1 MVSIRTA
8 VLGLI
13 AGSALALDA
22 AAIDLLESY
31 QSAVEADADYRAAEA
46 VAEAGRQGVPLARS
60 QLLPNISMNY
70 THFEN
75 ELNARSTVPASLF
88 GPARTLVQN
97 LSYPSDSW
105 ALILRQPLYR
115 PAQFAAWR
123 QSKAQLQGVEAELAR
138 AQQDLGVRVSEAYFN
153 ALLMDERLKLV
164 EAQTKAIELQVKAAD
179 ALFRAGQGTRTDID
193 DAQARLDLKR
203 AEILSAEQEVAQARH
218 ELEILINAPIE
229 SLAAI
234 DTSRLQLT
242 SPAPNS
248 LGGWTA
254 KVEAGSPELTS
265 LEAQRRAAEL
275 EIKRA
280 WAGHKPTAD
289 IIMQRSISSSD
300 NVVNPG
306 ARYINNQLGVQV
318 AVPLFAGGYVN
329 AQVMQATARLSEV
342 ESRAEAARR
351 KLATAVRREFQAVH
365 DGIRRVGALEL
376 AERSAAQALLSNEK
390 GFEAGTRTR
399 VDILDAEQKLSEAR
413 LNLAQER
420 LIYAISHLRLRA
432 LGGDLGVEAVS
443 QVNDWLEAPTMADA
457 KRSPTKAGPATPL
470 KLAEVK
476 QDPLR
481 KILQVTKFEPVPPSK
496 AEPAVAAKA
505 LAKPGQVLLKIEA
518 RGATWVEISDADGQ
532 VVFKG
537 SLKSGEAREVLGRP
551 PFSLTNGFAP
561 ALNTSVAGRPVPLNA
576 TAEKSAAAALPVA
589 GPT

>member
-1 MVSIRTA
+1 MVSFRTA
-8 VLGLI
+8 VLALITGL
-13 AGSALALDA
+13 APALDA

-31 QSAVEADADYRAAEA
+31 QSAVEADADYRVAEA

-60 QLLPNISMNY
+60 QLLPNVSMNY

-164 EAQTKAIELQVKAAD
+164 EAQTKAIALQLKAAE

-203 AEILSAEQEVAQARH
+203 AEILSAQQEVAQARH
-218 ELEILINAPIE
+218 ELEILINAPVDG
-229 SLAAI
+229 LAAI
-234 DTSRLQLT
+234 DTSRLQLVT
-242 SPAPNS
+242 PQPDS

-289 IIMQRSISSSD
+289 IILQRSISSSD

-342 ESRAEAARR
+342 ENRAEAARR
-351 KLATAVRREFQAVH
+351 KLATAVRREFQAVQ

-432 LGGDLGVEAVS
+432 LGGDLGVESVS
-443 QVNDWLEAPTMADA
+443 QVNDWLEAPVD
-457 KRSPTKAGPATPL
+457 TKAKAAQSASSR
-470 KLAEVK
+470 KLSAKPVRVK
-476 QDPLR
+476 QDPVR
-481 KILQVTKFEPVPPSK
+481 KILQVTTLEPVPVK
-496 AEPAVAAKA
+496 KPAPVH
-505 LAKPGQVLLKIEA
+505 KPKPPDRQGQVVLRIEA

-532 VVFKG
+532 IVFKG
-537 SLKSGEAREVLGRP
+537 SLKTGEAKEVSGRP
-551 PFSLTNGFAP
+551 PFRLTNGFAP
-561 ALNTSVAGRPVPLNA
+561 ALDTSVAGRPVQLDPP
-576 TAEKSAAAALPVA
+576 TAKSAAMVPRPA

>member
-1 MVSIRTA
+1 
-8 VLGLI
+8 
-13 AGSALALDA
+13 
-22 AAIDLLESY
+22 
-31 QSAVEADADYRAAEA
+31 
-46 VAEAGRQGVPLARS
+46 
-60 QLLPNISMNY
+60 
-70 THFEN
+70 
-75 ELNARSTVPASLF
+75 
-88 GPARTLVQN
+88 
-97 LSYPSDSW
+97 
-105 ALILRQPLYR
+105 
-115 PAQFAAWR
+115 
-123 QSKAQLQGVEAELAR
+123 
-138 AQQDLGVRVSEAYFN
+138 
-153 ALLMDERLKLV
+153 
-164 EAQTKAIELQVKAAD
+164 VKAAE

-218 ELEILINAPIE
+218 ELEILINAPVE

-234 DTSRLQLT
+234 DTSRLRLT
-242 SPAPNS
+242 SPQPNS

-265 LEAQRRAAEL
+265 LEAQRRTAEL

-289 IIMQRSISSSD
+289 IILQRSISSSD

-351 KLATAVRREFQAVH
+351 KLATAVRREFQAVQ

-432 LGGDLGVEAVS
+432 LGGDLGVESIS
-443 QVNDWLEAPTMADA
+443 QVNDWLET
-457 KRSPTKAGPATPL
+457 PATVAGEIPPV
-470 KLAEVK
+470 KSKKAVSAAKPAPQK

-481 KILQVTKFEPVPPSK
+481 KILQATKLEPVPARKPES
-496 AEPAVAAKA
+496 VRVAKA
-505 LAKPGQVLLKIEA
+505 PAKSGQVLLKIEA

-551 PFSLTNGFAP
+551 PFKLTNGFAP
-561 ALNTSVAGRPVPLNA
+561 ALNTSVAGQPMPLNA
-576 TAEKSAAAALPVA
+576 TAAKSAAAASPAA